1 MEITDIKIRR
11 IITEGRLRAVVSV
24 TVDNML
30 AVHDIK
36 VVQGDERLFV
46 AMPSRKD
53 ENGVFRD
60 IVHPI
65 SAAARKMMES
75 QILEAYH
82 EHLALMEAEAR
93 QRQLRK
99 HSRQQSESSASILDM
114 VHRSSEYSLR
124 RLFYARFRMCCVVTV
139 PFAITRLCAAAP
151 RFSAKRSAS
160 WHRESRYS

>member
-24 TVDNML
+24 TIDNML

-65 SAAARKMMES
+65 SAAARNPIRIS
-75 QILEAYH
+75 IGDI
-82 EHLALMEAEAR
+82 
-93 QRQLRK
+93 
-99 HSRQQSESSASILDM
+99 SAISDRG
-114 VHRSSEYSLR
+114 RS
-124 RLFYARFRMCCVVTV
+124 
-139 PFAITRLCAAAP
+139 
-151 RFSAKRSAS
+151 
-160 WHRESRYS
+160 